1 LIIAGKC
8 FRIGGMTSKNA
19 MLSNF
24 CRQCH
29 TAVTSKA
36 AACPLCGLARPVYN
50 NLNPIEKEYLANPP
64 SVPAKFHHL
73 CETINPNLSL
83 AGNMLVE
90 FGKYVG
96 NPGQS
101 WLFIVAFLALLLG
114 GGMMML
120 HVLFPLSFMLFW
132 GGMVFSAY
140 DAVQFSRA
148 AAVSLLVRRLQMR
161 GGSSPYSVHFR
172 IEEQLTQMFS
182 SLQLVL
188 NSFFDKN
195 WSGPQMEMQ
204 AAAESF
210 LQAAKTITA
219 RIQKFAQLSLETSSI
234 IWRNNV
240 YAIVADPKTTYQE
253 KVVAIANKIREAE
266 AIIMRFRWMM
276 RLDQTWQ
283 IMERHVSGET
293 GFNSSQDRRAAV
305 NETFLG
311 PHGPL
316 TEAYYGNFEH
326 VPFELPFRMR
336 FFWHQQLPPHP
347 LPAEEL
353 AAELPQTRELLES
366 IEQVRRLKT
375 KLEEQMILDCTAL
388 AVSNAAGQEST
399 ALEARDI
406 QRFQLYSQYLDIPK
420 FQPDSEEL
428 QNRVDRLKAQ
438 LKV

>member
-1 LIIAGKC
+1 
-8 FRIGGMTSKNA
+8 
-19 MLSNF
+19 
-24 CRQCH
+24 
-29 TAVTSKA
+29 
-36 AACPLCGLARPVYN
+36 
-50 NLNPIEKEYLANPP
+50 
-64 SVPAKFHHL
+64 
-73 CETINPNLSL
+73 
-83 AGNMLVE
+83 MLVE

-204 AAAESF
+204 AAAEFSAGS
-210 LQAAKTITA
+210 QTITA

-305 NETFLG
+305 NESF
-311 PHGPL
+311 
-316 TEAYYGNFEH
+316 
-326 VPFELPFRMR
+326 
-336 FFWHQQLPPHP
+336 
-347 LPAEEL
+347 
-353 AAELPQTRELLES
+353 S
-366 IEQVRRLKT
+366 
-375 KLEEQMILDCTAL
+375 
-388 AVSNAAGQEST
+388 
-399 ALEARDI
+399 ARTG
-406 QRFQLYSQYLDIPK
+406 R
-420 FQPDSEEL
+420 
-428 QNRVDRLKAQ
+428 
-438 LKV
+438 

>member
-1 LIIAGKC
+1 
-8 FRIGGMTSKNA
+8 MTNKNA
-19 MLSNF
+19 MLGHF

-36 AACPLCGLARPVYN
+36 GACPLCGLARPIFAG
-50 NLNPIEKEYLANPP
+50 LNPIEKEYLANPP

-73 CETINPNLSL
+73 CESINPNVSL
-83 AGNMLVE
+83 AGNMLTE
-90 FGKYVG
+90 FGKYLG

-101 WLFIVAFLALLLG
+101 WLLIVALLALILG
-114 GGMMML
+114 GGMLAL
-120 HVLFPLSFMLFW
+120 HLLFPLSFMLFW
-132 GGMVFSAY
+132 GGMVFTAY
-140 DAVQFSRA
+140 DTVQFSRA

-195 WSGPQMEMQ
+195 WSGPAIEMQ

-219 RIQKFAQLSLETSSI
+219 RIQKFAQLSLETASI

-240 YAIVADPKTTYQE
+240 YAIVADPTTTYQE
-253 KVVAIANKIREAE
+253 KVIAIANKIREAE
-266 AIIMRFRWMM
+266 AMIMRFRWMM
-276 RLDQTWQ
+276 NLGHAHT
-283 IMERHVSGET
+283 IMENHVSGT
-293 GFNSSQDRRAAV
+293 SGRNSSEDRRAAIT
-305 NETFLG
+305 EMYLG
-311 PHGPL
+311 PHGPM

-326 VPFELPFRMR
+326 VPFELPFKMR

-347 LPAEEL
+347 LPAEDL
-353 AAELPQTRELLES
+353 AAELPQTRDLFES
-366 IEQVRRLKT
+366 IEQVRKLKS
-375 KLEEQMILDCTAL
+375 KLEEQMILDCTAN
-388 AVSNAAGQEST
+388 AVSSATGQETT
-399 ALEARDI
+399 ALEARDL

-420 FQPDSEEL
+420 FQPDSDEL
-428 QNRVDRLKAQ
+428 QTRVDRLKAQ
-438 LKV
+438 LKI